1 MKIEASSGKLIEHLQ
16 ISALGGK
23 GAAVNFSKWFS
34 SISIESKGLNYR
46 LTIIFSLFFLV
57 PLLGFFFF
65 AIKYDILNDEY
76 IPIYFISLL
85 VFSLFAYSM
94 VRKIFDNITLVS
106 KNMSESSA
114 YEFSGPRQDAANELE
129 GIVQSFQSLEKELRT
144 SFGQLR
150 EKTSQISTLKELSD
164 LCYVTFDT
172 EDLFFITLERALKLV
187 NADIGS
193 VLILERPRRENFV
206 VQASIGHGD
215 KIKKGDRVDFG
226 ASIAKFAVIYK
237 SPLLVTDIETD
248 NRFGRVNRDQYG
260 TKSFLCM
267 PLKGISTVIGVLT
280 MSRRTNEKPFTQEDV
295 DILTPL
301 LSNASFTYD
310 NLALMKSDAEK
321 KQLVKVMDMGF
332 KMIEAKAMDLDMIHA
347 FFYQLRSAVPFDL
360 AIIMVARKDH
370 PSALYV
376 FDYLASMPADL
387 RRNEDYSC
395 RGSLLDKVMQQG
407 NTLIVNR
414 LEHSDHPVEQ
424 ELFYK
429 QQLQSVGLSALHS
442 EGENS
447 GVLVLGS
454 QREGAFAERHEQME
468 LVASLLSMALE
479 RERLSGMIDKRD
491 QEMDFMKQ
499 VGSILA
505 ASTFDIDEVIKHT
518 LQMIQTVIN
527 VEAGSLLLL
536 EGDELVFKESFNSN
550 KNVSLDELKNMK
562 LKLGKGIAGY
572 VATRGEPILIRDART
587 SQYFY
592 PLMDEKTGF
601 KTRSVLCVPLI
612 SKGRVLGV
620 IEVLNKLKDE
630 FNEGDLQLLQSIGTS
645 VSIALDN
652 ARLYQKTLAMAEQE
666 RHIRGVFQKFV
677 PKEVVDRIV
686 HNVTM
691 DQPVTEEI
699 RMLTMLNIDL
709 REFSTLS
716 MNIGPRK
723 TVAMLNHFFGVMGE
737 IIFKHRGIVDKYLGD
752 GFLAVF
758 GAPVSSSY
766 DADNA
771 ISAAL
776 EMQAA
781 MTEVNEFAKKLIDM
795 PLKMGISIHTGEAVV
810 GNIGFDK
817 KMDYSVIGDSVN
829 IVFRLQ
835 GLTKFRPN
843 SILMTEKTCQSVV
856 SSVVDVRKIE
866 VVEAPPQIGN
876 LAIYEVLGQQ
886 YRNN

>member
-1 MKIEASSGKLIEHLQ
+1 M
-16 ISALGGK
+16 
-23 GAAVNFSKWFS
+23 NFSKWFS

-46 LTIIFSLFFLV
+46 LTIIFSLFFLI

-65 AIKYDILNDEY
+65 AIKYNILEDEY
-76 IPIYFISLL
+76 IPLFFISILI
-85 VFSLFAYSM
+85 FSLFGYSM
-94 VRKIFDNITLVS
+94 VRKIFDSIVTIS
-106 KNMSESSA
+106 KNVSGSA
-114 YEFSGPRQDAANELE
+114 ANQLSGTRQDAANELE
-129 GIVQSFQSLEKELRT
+129 GIIVSFQSLETELRS

-150 EKTSQISTLKELSD
+150 EKASQISTLKELSD

-187 NADIGS
+187 NADIGA
-193 VLILERPRRENFV
+193 VLILERPRRENFI

-215 KIKKGDRVDFG
+215 KTKKGDRIDF
-226 ASIAKFAVIYK
+226 ATSIAKFAVINK
-237 SPLLVTDIETD
+237 SPLLVENIETD
-248 NRFGRVNRDQYG
+248 NRFGRVNREHYG

-267 PLKGISTVIGVLT
+267 PLKGINTVIGVLT
-280 MSRRTNEKPFTQEDV
+280 ISRRSEDKLFTQEDA

-301 LSNASFTYD
+301 LSNAAFTYD

-321 KQLVKVMDMGF
+321 HQLIKVMDMGF
-332 KMIEAKAMDLDMIHA
+332 KMIEAKTMDLDMVHA
-347 FFYQLRSAVPFDL
+347 FFYQLRNAVPFDL
-360 AIIMVARKDH
+360 VVIMMARKDH
-370 PSALYV
+370 PSTLYV
-376 FDYLASMPADL
+376 YDYLANMSVDL
-387 RRNEDYSC
+387 MRDVDYPC
-395 RGSLLDKVMQQG
+395 QGSLLDKVMQQG
-407 NTLIVNR
+407 STLIINN
-414 LEHSDHPVEQ
+414 LEQDDHPVEQ
-424 ELFYK
+424 ELFHK

-442 EGENS
+442 AGKTS

-454 QREGAFAERHEQME
+454 QQEGAFSERQEQVE

-479 RERLSGMIDKRD
+479 RERLYCMVDKRD

-499 VGSILA
+499 IGSILA

-536 EGDELVFKESFNSN
+536 EEDELVFKESFNSN
-550 KNVSLDELKNMK
+550 ENIKLDELKNLK
-562 LKLGKGIAGY
+562 LKLGMGVAGY
-572 VATRGEPILIRDART
+572 AATRGEPIIIRDVRT

-601 KTRSVLCVPLI
+601 TTKSVLCVPLI

-630 FNEGDLQLLQSIGTS
+630 FNDGDLQLLQSIGTS
-645 VSIALDN
+645 VSIALEN

-666 RHIRGVFQKFV
+666 RCIRGVFQKFV

-691 DQPVTEEI
+691 EQPVTEEI

-709 REFSTLS
+709 REFSALS
-716 MNIGPRK
+716 TNIGPRK
-723 TVAMLNHFFGVMGE
+723 TVAMLNHFFSVMGD

-752 GFLAVF
+752 GFLAIF
-758 GAPVSSSY
+758 GAPVSYSY

-781 MTEVNEFAKKLIDM
+781 MTEVNEYAKKLIDM

-810 GNIGFDK
+810 GNIGFEK
-817 KMDYSVIGDSVN
+817 KMDYSVIGESVN

-835 GLTKFRPN
+835 GLTKLQAN
-843 SILMTEKTCQSVV
+843 SILMTEKTYQSVIR
-856 SSVVDVRKIE
+856 SVVDVRKME
-866 VVEAPPQIGN
+866 FAEAPPQIGHM
-876 LAIYEVLGQQ
+876 AIYEILGQQ

>member
-1 MKIEASSGKLIEHLQ
+1 MY
-16 ISALGGK
+16 
-23 GAAVNFSKWFS
+23 FSKWFS
-34 SISIESKGLNYR
+34 SISIESKGLKYR

-76 IPIYFISLL
+76 IPVYFISLL
-85 VFSLFAYSM
+85 IFSLFGYSM
-94 VRKIFDNITLVS
+94 VRKIFDTIATVS
-106 KNMSESSA
+106 KNVSESTA
-114 YEFSGPRQDAANELE
+114 QRLSGTRQDAANELE
-129 GIVQSFQSLEKELRT
+129 GIVVSFQSLEKELRS

-150 EKTSQISTLKELSD
+150 EKVSQISTLKELSD

-172 EDLFFITLERALKLV
+172 EDLFFITLERALKIV
-187 NADIGS
+187 DADIGA
-193 VLILERPRRENFV
+193 VLILERPQRENFI

-215 KIKKGDRVDFG
+215 RIKKGDRIDFG
-226 ASIAKFAVIYK
+226 ASIAKFAVINK
-237 SPLLVTDIETD
+237 SPLLVTDIEND
-248 NRFGRVNRDQYG
+248 NRFGRVNRKQYE

-267 PLKGISTVIGVLT
+267 PLKGINTVIGVLT
-280 MSRRTNEKPFTQEDV
+280 MSRRSEDKPFTQEDA

-301 LSNASFTYD
+301 LSNAAFTYD
-310 NLALMKSDAEK
+310 NLALMKTDVENN
-321 KQLVKVMDMGF
+321 QLVKVMDMGF
-332 KMIEAKAMDLDMIHA
+332 KMIEAKTMDLDMIHA
-347 FFYQLRSAVPFDL
+347 FLYQLRSAVPFDL
-360 AIIMVARKDH
+360 VIIMMARKDH

-376 FDYLASMPADL
+376 FDYLASMSVDL
-387 RRNEDYSC
+387 RRNVDYPC
-395 RGSLLDKVMQQG
+395 QGSILDKVMQQG
-407 NTLIVNR
+407 STLIINH
-414 LEHSDHPVEQ
+414 LEQFGHPVEQ
-424 ELFYK
+424 DLFHK
-429 QQLQSVGLSALHS
+429 QQLQSIGLSALHS
-442 EGENS
+442 GGENS
-447 GVLVLGS
+447 GVLILGS
-454 QREGAFAERHEQME
+454 QQEGAFSERQEQLE
-468 LVASLLSMALE
+468 LVASLLSMAQE
-479 RERLSGMIDKRD
+479 RDRLSGMVDKRD

-499 VGSILA
+499 IGSILA
-505 ASTFDIDEVIKHT
+505 ASTFDIEEVIKHT

-536 EGDELVFKESFNSN
+536 EDDELVFKESFNSN
-550 KNVSLDELKNMK
+550 QNVNLDELKNLK
-562 LKLGKGIAGY
+562 LKLGRGTAGY
-572 VATRGEPILIRDART
+572 VATRGEPVLIRDVRT

-601 KTRSVLCVPLI
+601 TTKSVLCVPLI

-645 VSIALDN
+645 VSIALEN

-666 RHIRGVFQKFV
+666 RCIRGVFQKFV

-716 MNIGPRK
+716 MNIGPKK
-723 TVAMLNHFFGVMGE
+723 TVAMLNYFFSVMGE

-795 PLKMGISIHTGEAVV
+795 HLKMGISIHTGEAVV
-810 GNIGFDK
+810 GNIGFEK

-835 GLTKFRPN
+835 GLTKLQPN
-843 SILMTEKTCQSVV
+843 SILMTEKTYQSVIR
-856 SSVVDVRKIE
+856 SVVDVRKIE
-866 VVEAPPQIGN
+866 FAEVPPQIGN
-876 LAIYEVLGQQ
+876 LDIYEVLGQQ
-886 YRNN
+886 HRNN

>member
-1 MKIEASSGKLIEHLQ
+1 M
-16 ISALGGK
+16 
-23 GAAVNFSKWFS
+23 NFSKWSS

-57 PLLGFFFF
+57 PLLGFLFF
-65 AIKYDILNDEY
+65 AIKYDILDDEY

-85 VFSLFAYSM
+85 IFSLFGYSM
-94 VRKIFDNITLVS
+94 IRKIFDTIAQVS
-106 KNMSESSA
+106 KNVTESTA
-114 YEFSGPRQDAANELE
+114 HQLSGTRQDAANELE
-129 GIVQSFQSLEKELRT
+129 GIVVSFQSLERELRS

-150 EKTSQISTLKELSD
+150 EKVSQISTLKELSD

-187 NADIGS
+187 NADIGT
-193 VLILERPRRENFV
+193 VLILERPRRENFI

-215 KIKKGDRVDFG
+215 KVKKGDRIDFG
-226 ASIAKFAVIYK
+226 ASIAKFAVINK
-237 SPLLVTDIETD
+237 SPLLVSDIETD
-248 NRFGRVNRDQYG
+248 NRFSRVNREQYG

-267 PLKGISTVIGVLT
+267 PLKGINAVIGVLT
-280 MSRRTNEKPFTQEDV
+280 ISRRSGDMPFTQEDA

-301 LSNASFTYD
+301 LSNAAFTYD
-310 NLALMKSDAEK
+310 NLALTKADAEK
-321 KQLVKVMDMGF
+321 NQLVKVMDMGF

-360 AIIMVARKDH
+360 AIAMVAKKDY
-370 PSALYV
+370 PSTLYI
-376 FDYLASMPADL
+376 FDYLANMPADL
-387 RRNEDYSC
+387 VRNMDYPC
-395 RGSLLDKVMQQG
+395 QGSLLDKVMQQG
-407 NTLIVNR
+407 NTMIINR
-414 LEHSDHPVEQ
+414 LEHSTHPVEQ
-424 ELFYK
+424 ELFHR

-442 EGENS
+442 KGECS
-447 GVLVLGS
+447 GILVLGS
-454 QREGAFAERHEQME
+454 QQEGAFTERQEQLE

-479 RERLSGMIDKRD
+479 RERLSGMVDKRD

-499 VGSILA
+499 IGSILA

-536 EGDELVFKESFNSN
+536 EDDELVFKESFNSN
-550 KNVSLDELKNMK
+550 GIVNLAELKKLK
-562 LKLGKGIAGY
+562 LKLGMGIAGY
-572 VATRGEPILIRDART
+572 VATRGEPILLRDVRS
-587 SQYFY
+587 SQYFH

-601 KTRSVLCVPLI
+601 TTKSVLCVPLI

-620 IEVLNKLKDE
+620 IEVLNKLKEE
-630 FNEGDLQLLQSIGTS
+630 FTDGDLQLLQSIGTS
-645 VSIALDN
+645 VSIALEN

-666 RHIRGVFQKFV
+666 RSIRGMFQKFV
-677 PKEVVDRIV
+677 PKEVVDRIA

-691 DQPVTEEI
+691 DLPVTEEL

-709 REFSTLS
+709 REFSSLS

-723 TVAMLNHFFGVMGE
+723 TVAMLNHFFTVMGE

-752 GFLAVF
+752 GFLALF
-758 GAPVSSSY
+758 GAPLSSSY

-781 MTEVNEFAKKLIDM
+781 MTEVNEFAKKLIDK

-810 GNIGFDK
+810 GNIGFEK
-817 KMDYSVIGDSVN
+817 KMDYSVIGDAVN

-835 GLTKFRPN
+835 GMTKLWPN
-843 SILMTEKTCQSVV
+843 SILMTEKTYQSVIR
-856 SSVVDVRKIE
+856 SVVDVRKIE
-866 VVEAPPQIGN
+866 FAEASPQIGN
-876 LAIYEVLGQQ
+876 LAIYEVLGQKH
-886 YRNN
+886 RNNLQ

>member
-1 MKIEASSGKLIEHLQ
+1 M
-16 ISALGGK
+16 
-23 GAAVNFSKWFS
+23 NFNKWFS
-34 SISIESKGLNYR
+34 SISIESKGLSYR
-46 LTIIFSLFFLV
+46 LTIIFSLFFLI

-65 AIKYDILNDEY
+65 AIKYNILEDEH
-76 IPIYFISLL
+76 IPLFFFSLL
-85 VFSLFAYSM
+85 IFSLFGYSM
-94 VRKIFDNITLVS
+94 VRKIFDTIATIS
-106 KNMSESSA
+106 KNLSDSA
-114 YEFSGPRQDAANELE
+114 AHQFSGTRQDAANELE
-129 GIVQSFQSLEKELRT
+129 GIVVSFQSLETELRS

-150 EKTSQISTLKELSD
+150 EKASQISTLKELSD

-172 EDLFFITLERALKLV
+172 EDLFFITLERSLKLV
-187 NADIGS
+187 NADIGA
-193 VLILERPRRENFV
+193 VLILERPRRESFI

-215 KIKKGDRVDFG
+215 KTKKGDRIDFG
-226 ASIAKFAVIYK
+226 ASIAKFAVINK
-237 SPLLVTDIETD
+237 SPLLVEDIETD
-248 NRFGRVNRDQYG
+248 NRFGRVNREHYG

-267 PLKGISTVIGVLT
+267 PLKGINSVIGVLT
-280 MSRRTNEKPFTQEDV
+280 ISRRSEDKLFTQEDV

-301 LSNASFTYD
+301 LSNAAFTYD

-321 KQLVKVMDMGF
+321 RQLMKVMDMGF
-332 KMIEAKAMDLDMIHA
+332 KMIEAKTMDLDMIHA

-360 AIIMVARKDH
+360 VIIMMARKDH
-370 PSALYV
+370 PSTLYI
-376 FDYLASMPADL
+376 FDYLANMSVDL
-387 RRNEDYSC
+387 IRDVDYPC
-395 RGSLLDKVMQQG
+395 QGSIFDKVMQQG
-407 NTLIVNR
+407 STLIINN
-414 LEHSDHPVEQ
+414 LEQDGHPVEQ
-424 ELFYK
+424 ELFHK
-429 QQLQSVGLSALHS
+429 QQLRSVGLSALHS
-442 EGENS
+442 AGKTS
-447 GVLVLGS
+447 GVLVFGS
-454 QREGAFAERHEQME
+454 QQEGAFSERQEQVE

-479 RERLSGMIDKRD
+479 RERLYCLVDKRD

-499 VGSILA
+499 IGSILA

-518 LQMIQTVIN
+518 LQMIRTVIN

-550 KNVSLDELKNMK
+550 KNIDLDELKNLK
-562 LKLGKGIAGY
+562 LKLGMGAAGY
-572 VATRGEPILIRDART
+572 AATRGEPVLILDVRT

-601 KTRSVLCVPLI
+601 TTKSVLCVPLI

-630 FNEGDLQLLQSIGTS
+630 FNEWDLQLLQSIGTS
-645 VSIALDN
+645 VSIALEN

-666 RHIRGVFQKFV
+666 RCIRGVFQKFV

-691 DQPVTEEI
+691 DQPVTEDI

-723 TVAMLNHFFGVMGE
+723 TVAMLNYFFGIMGN
-737 IIFKHRGIVDKYLGD
+737 IIFKHQGIVDKYLGD
-752 GFLAVF
+752 GFLAIF
-758 GAPVSSSY
+758 GAPISSSY

-810 GNIGFDK
+810 GNIGFEK
-817 KMDYSVIGDSVN
+817 KMDYSVIGESVN

-835 GLTKFRPN
+835 GLTKLQAN
-843 SILMTEKTCQSVV
+843 SILMTEKTYHSVIR
-856 SSVVDVRKIE
+856 SVVDVRKME
-866 VVEAPPQIGN
+866 FAEAPPQIGHM
-876 LAIYEVLGQQ
+876 AIYEILGQH

>member
-1 MKIEASSGKLIEHLQ
+1 MG
-16 ISALGGK
+16 
-23 GAAVNFSKWFS
+23 FSKWLS
-34 SISIESKGLNYR
+34 SMSIESKGLSYR

-65 AIKYDILNDEY
+65 AIKYDILADEY

-85 VFSLFAYSM
+85 IFSLFGYSM
-94 VRKIFDNITLVS
+94 VRKIFDTIAKVS
-106 KNMSESSA
+106 KNVSESTA
-114 YEFSGPRQDAANELE
+114 LQLSGTRQDAANELE
-129 GIVQSFQSLEKELRT
+129 GIVVSFQSLDRELRS

-150 EKTSQISTLKELSD
+150 EKASQISTLKELSD

-172 EDLFFITLERALKLV
+172 EDLFFITLERALRLV
-187 NADIGS
+187 SADIGT
-193 VLILERPRRENFV
+193 VLILERPRRENFI

-215 KIKKGDRVDFG
+215 KVKKGDRIDFG
-226 ASIAKFAVIYK
+226 ASIAKFAVINK

-248 NRFGRVNRDQYG
+248 CRFSRVNREHYG

-267 PLKGISTVIGVLT
+267 PLKGINTVIGVLT
-280 MSRRTNEKPFTQEDV
+280 MSRRSEEKSFSQEDA

-301 LSNASFTYD
+301 LSNAAFTYD
-310 NLALMKSDAEK
+310 NLALIKADSEK
-321 KQLVKVMDMGF
+321 NQLVKVMDMGF

-347 FFYQLRSAVPFDL
+347 FFSQLRSAVPFDL
-360 AIIMVARKDH
+360 VIIMMARKDN
-370 PSALYV
+370 PSTLYV
-376 FDYLASMPADL
+376 FDYLARMSVDL
-387 RRNEDYSC
+387 RRNVDYSC
-395 RGSLLDKVMQQG
+395 QGSILDKVMQQG
-407 NTLIVNR
+407 GTLIINH
-414 LEHSDHPVEQ
+414 LKQNEHHVEE
-424 ELFYK
+424 ELFHK
-429 QQLQSVGLSALHS
+429 QQLQSIGLSALHS

-454 QREGAFAERHEQME
+454 LREGAFLERQEQLEM
-468 LVASLLSMALE
+468 VASLLSMAQE
-479 RERLSGMIDKRD
+479 RDRLSGMVDKRD

-499 VGSILA
+499 IGSILA

-536 EGDELVFKESFNSN
+536 EDDELVFKESFNSN
-550 KNVSLDELKNMK
+550 KNVNLDELKNLK
-562 LKLGKGIAGY
+562 LKLGKGTAGY
-572 VATRGEPILIRDART
+572 VATRGEPILIRDVRT

-592 PLMDEKTGF
+592 PVIDEKTGF
-601 KTRSVLCVPLI
+601 TTKSVLCVPLI

-645 VSIALDN
+645 VSIALEN

-666 RHIRGVFQKFV
+666 RCIRGVFQKFV

-691 DQPVTEEI
+691 DQHVTEEI

-709 REFSTLS
+709 REFSALS
-716 MNIGPRK
+716 TNIGPKK
-723 TVAMLNHFFGVMGE
+723 TVAMLNHFFNIMGE

-781 MTEVNEFAKKLIDM
+781 MTEVNEFSKSLIDM

-810 GNIGFDK
+810 GNIGFEK

-835 GLTKFRPN
+835 ALTKLQPN
-843 SILMTEKTCQSVV
+843 SILMTEKTYQSVIR
-856 SSVVDVRKIE
+856 SVVDVRKIE
-866 VVEAPPQIGN
+866 FAEAPPQIGN
-876 LAIYEVLGQQ
+876 MAIYEVLGQQ
-886 YRNN
+886 HRNN